1 MRCVPQYS
9 ERAGPP
15 SWRSCT
21 KHTIIQTTTCTYT
34 VIYLTI
40 RRRVDWCCVPQY
52 SGGTMV
58 EVLRSK
64 LFYARA
70 RIMVVLP
77 TFHELPKVRELGL
90 CVTTQQVVVGL
101 CAPVASWWCC
111 PPSTSCPRCVS

>member
-1 MRCVPQYS
+1 MLRAAVQ
-9 ERAGPP
+9 RAGGATLVEV
-15 SWRSCT
+15 S
-21 KHTIIQTTTCTYT
+21 HQTYNHPNNDLHLHF
-34 VIYLTI
+34 ILLTI

-77 TFHELPKVRELGL
+77 TFHELPKVGLTLCISTQAARSRVCFRCTILGAAHL
-90 CVTTQQVVVGL
+90 
-101 CAPVASWWCC
+101 P
-111 PPSTSCPRCVS
+111 